1 MKIKFK
7 HQQFQ
12 LDAVKSIV
20 DVFQGQPNESSR
32 FTLDKGRRQ
41 KSVEIGDLFQQTS
54 GNDSEYGFKNNPIKL
69 VDQEVLS
76 NIQAVQRQNGLKL
89 SERLEGKVQSDG

>member
-20 DVFQGQPNESSR
+20 DCFAGQPKAQSR
-32 FTLDKGRRQ
+32 FTLDKGRRE
-41 KSVEIGDLFQQTS
+41 K
-54 GNDSEYGFKNNPIKL
+54 YGKRKWI
-69 VDQEVLS
+69 
-76 NIQAVQRQNGLKL
+76 
-89 SERLEGKVQSDG
+89 